1 MEKASV
7 PDNLRELLIG
17 YGRLAVAFSGG
28 CDSSYLLHAAIY
40 SGIKVKAYTV
50 RSAFQTGS
58 EIDRAKEFTES
69 IGANLE
75 VIDVDVLGIPAVRS
89 NHEDRCYHCKRAVFE
104 SIIRCARRDGFDI
117 IADGTN
123 ATDDPSGR
131 PGTRALNELMAVSP
145 LRICGIGKKEV
156 RKLSREADLPSWD
169 LPSDSCLATRIP
181 AGIPISEDILRN
193 TGSAETELRS
203 LGLKEIR
210 VRYNKDR
217 AVLETIASQADL
229 LDSIRPKVEE
239 ILLKYYPAVTYSLR
253 TPHP

>member
-7 PDNLRELLIG
+7 PENLRESLAG

-28 CDSSYLLHAAIY
+28 CDSSYLLYSAVA
-40 SGIKVKAYTV
+40 SGIVVKAYTV

-58 EIDRAKEFTES
+58 EIGRAAEFARS
-69 IGANLE
+69 IGADLE
-75 VIDVDVLGIPAVRS
+75 IIDIDVLGDPAVRS
-89 NHEDRCYHCKRAVFE
+89 NPVDRCYHCKRAVFD
-104 SIIRCARRDGFDI
+104 SITECARRDGFDV

-123 ATDDPSGR
+123 ATDDPDGR
-131 PGTRALNELMAVSP
+131 PGMRALKELGIVSP
-145 LRICGIGKKEV
+145 LRICGIGKKDV
-156 RKLSREADLPSWD
+156 RELSREAGLPSWD

-181 AGIPISEDILRN
+181 TGIPITEDLLKR
-193 TGSAETELRS
+193 TESAERELRS
-203 LGLKEIR
+203 LGLREIR
-210 VRYNKDR
+210 VRYRDDG

-229 LDSIRPKVEE
+229 LDSVRPEAEE